1 MLTLAGITIIS
12 LSEESVFFYV
22 TLEVAKSPNTSPP
35 VFQNTVKP
43 ENVSTSL
50 YLYSNLKKILN
61 LFWNIVFIMNFV
73 LPLNVNKKNK
83 KTDSSEL
90 MQETSRTVCFFQ
102 HYMLVRVLGIRSLR
116 DPVSPFNGVLT
127 KPYCSVWSFQNH
139 ITSSLG
145 RECIY
150 MHTLLWKVCSDRKQK
165 PCIIC
170 TNMTARFLFRSA
182 SDWIQKSPL
191 SSWLFS
197 FLSVFFF
204 LVSLYIY

>member
-1 MLTLAGITIIS
+1 
-12 LSEESVFFYV
+12 
-22 TLEVAKSPNTSPP
+22 
-35 VFQNTVKP
+35 
-43 ENVSTSL
+43 
-50 YLYSNLKKILN
+50 
-61 LFWNIVFIMNFV
+61 MNFV
-73 LPLNVNKKNK
+73 LPLNVNKKKK
-83 KTDSSEL
+83 KTDFSEL

-102 HYMLVRVLGIRSLR
+102 HHMLQRVLGIRSLR

-139 ITSSLG
+139 ITSSSS

-182 SDWIQKSPL
+182 SNWIQKSPL
-191 SSWLFS
+191 SSWLYS
-197 FLSVFFF
+197 LLSLFFF
-204 LVSLYIY
+204 LMSLHLLSKFLKGQDAPKWFAWVETFSTHTDAFTSPKGNLHAV

>member
-1 MLTLAGITIIS
+1 
-12 LSEESVFFYV
+12 
-22 TLEVAKSPNTSPP
+22 
-35 VFQNTVKP
+35 
-43 ENVSTSL
+43 
-50 YLYSNLKKILN
+50 
-61 LFWNIVFIMNFV
+61 
-73 LPLNVNKKNK
+73 
-83 KTDSSEL
+83 

-102 HYMLVRVLGIRSLR
+102 DYMLQRVLGIRSLR

-139 ITSSLG
+139 ITSSSS

-150 MHTLLWKVCSDRKQK
+150 MHTLPWKVCSDRKQK

-191 SSWLFS
+191 SSCYFPSSLSSFS
-197 FLSVFFF
+197 SCLCTFIRQILKRPGCSEMICLSWDIFNPRGCIYITQGGFAC
-204 LVSLYIY
+204 SLKLALHPVWTHSNTLNSLKFTLKQSDNQTYVHL